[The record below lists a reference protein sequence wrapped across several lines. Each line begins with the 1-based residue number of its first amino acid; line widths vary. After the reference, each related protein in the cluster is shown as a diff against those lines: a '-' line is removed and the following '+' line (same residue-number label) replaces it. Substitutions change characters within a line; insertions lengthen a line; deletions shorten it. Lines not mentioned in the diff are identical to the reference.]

1 MSQSTTD
8 LRIVPLAPSQD
19 VLTDLLRDGARRLLA
34 QAVEA
39 EVAAWI
45 DDHAH
50 LKDDQGRRQVIRNGH
65 LPERAIQTGI
75 GAVEVQQPRV
85 RDRRPADQREA
96 FTSAI
101 LPPYLR
107 KTRSLEGLLPWLYL
121 KGISTGDFA
130 EALQAILGPDAPGLS
145 ATTITRLKAA
155 WEDEF
160 AAWNKRSLAGKRYV
174 YVWADGVHFNIRLEG
189 GRQCILVL
197 MGATAEG
204 KKELIAVADGYRE
217 SDQSWRELLLD
228 VKARGLEV
236 EPSLAIGDGALGF
249 WKAMRQV
256 WDTTQEQRCWVHK
269 TANVLDKLPKGSQ
282 PKAKRMLHGIYLAET
297 KAAAGKAFDLF
308 VKTYEAKY
316 PKATECLA
324 KDRGVLLA
332 FYDFPAEH
340 WVHIRTTNPIESVF
354 STVRLRHDKTKGSGG
369 RVACLTMVFKL
380 MESASKGWRSLNGS
394 PLLAEVVKGVVFA
407 DGIRGQVPLHPEQ
420 PKGDALASATTS
432 RTLINAIC
440 SAQHEPGGAPS
451 MPSHSQNR
459 LCLMRWATSLITG

>member
-1 MSQSTTD
+1 MNESTTD
-8 LRIVPLAPSQD
+8 IRIVPLPTSQD
-19 VLTDLLRDGARRLLA
+19 VLTDLLRDGARRLLV
-34 QAVEA
+34 QAIDD

-50 LKDDQGRRQVIRNGH
+50 LKDDQGRRQVVRNGH

-75 GAVEVQQPRV
+75 GPIEVQQPRV
-85 RDRRPADQREA
+85 RDRRPADRREA

-121 KGISTGDFA
+121 KGISTGDFS
-130 EALQAILGPDAPGLS
+130 EALQTILGPDAPGLS

-160 AAWNKRSLAGKRYV
+160 AAWNKRSLAGKHYV

-197 MGATAEG
+197 LGATAEG
-204 KKELIAVADGYRE
+204 KKELIAISDGYRE

-228 VKARGLEV
+228 CEARGLEV
-236 EPSLAIGDGALGF
+236 EPHLAIGDGALGF

-256 WDTTQEQRCWVHK
+256 WDTTKEQRCWVHK

-282 PKAKRMLHGIYLAET
+282 PKAKRMLHEIYLAET

-308 VKTYEAKY
+308 VKTDEAKY
-316 PKATECLA
+316 PKATECLV
-324 KDRGVLLA
+324 KDRDALLA

-354 STVRLRHDKTKGSGG
+354 STVRLRHDKTKGSGS
-369 RVACLTMVFKL
+369 RTACLTMVFKL
-380 MESASKGWRSLNGS
+380 MGSASKGWRSLNGS
-394 PLLAEVVKGVVFA
+394 PLLVEVVKGTVFT
-407 DGIRGQVPLHPEQ
+407 DGIREKP
-420 PKGDALASATTS
+420 AA
-432 RTLINAIC
+432 
-440 SAQHEPGGAPS
+440 
-451 MPSHSQNR
+451 
-459 LCLMRWATSLITG
+459 